1 MLFLW
6 PAMIITSCLNIL
18 ESSFITSRFAFPL
31 IGDDLQDTLIFIS
44 DNLIS
49 KSFASGFTMIFMM
62 TPLLVF
68 SSNVPNFY
76 ILTIESLI
84 S

>member
-1 MLFLW
+1 VLFLW